1 MPDLRQT
8 RRKIKSALAILL
20 GVDVVAGIVL
30 LSPLIGST
38 DARRQELNQLWSEL
52 QLKTRQVEPLRNLP
66 DRVKTASR
74 QISDFYEKRFPE
86 HESQILTEF
95 GKLASDEGITIAQV
109 KYKAGEPGAANLQ
122 PVEMEA
128 DLGGNYI
135 ALAKFINA
143 LERDQM
149 FFIIN
154 SITLG
159 GEQQGPVKLNMKV
172 ETYLK
177 AGTR

>member
-8 RRKIKSALAILL
+8 RKKIKSALGILL
-20 GVDVVAGIVL
+20 GIDLVALIVL
-30 LSPLIGST
+30 VSPMVGST
-38 DARRQELNQLWSEL
+38 GARRQELNQLWSEL

-66 DRVKTASR
+66 DRVKIASK
-74 QISDFYEKRFPE
+74 QITDFYEKRFPE

-95 GKLASDEGITIAQV
+95 GKLASAEGVTISQV
-109 KYKAGEPGAANLQ
+109 KYKAGEVGTGNLQ

-135 ALAKFINA
+135 ALAKFINS